1 MDVKNMSQEFM
12 NWFAGIGF
20 KLAIIVIL
28 TITALIIVRMIT
40 RRFVKIYVDRQSSD
54 VEMQKRAETL
64 GRMFYYFLI
73 LTVSSVSLM
82 LVLDLFGVKLGPLL
96 AAAGVVG
103 VAIGFGTQH
112 LVQDLLNGFFIML
125 DDEIRVGDVVEV
137 AGISGMVER
146 VTFRQTVLRSLNGNV
161 HFVPNSKIDIVTNM
175 TKSYSYCVL
184 DIGVAYKENMEE
196 VFSLMEKVSAEMQQ
210 VEPFS
215 EYILEPLEILGLD
228 QFADSALMI
237 KARIKVQPIR
247 QWKVKREFQLRL
259 KQLFDEK
266 GIEIPFPHLT
276 LFMGQEKDGSATP
289 LRFKQ
294 EQ

>member
-1 MDVKNMSQEFM
+1 MDLKNISQEFVS
-12 NWFAGIGF
+12 WFAGIGF
-20 KLAIIVIL
+20 KLAIIIGL
-28 TITALIIVRMIT
+28 TIVALIIVRMIT
-40 RRFVKIYVDRQSSD
+40 KRFVKIYVDKHAKD

-64 GRMFYYFLI
+64 GKMFNYFLV
-73 LTVSSVSLM
+73 LTVFSVSLM

-125 DDEIRVGDVVEV
+125 DDEIREGDVVEV

-175 TKSYSYCVL
+175 TKSFSYCVL
-184 DIGVAYKENMEE
+184 DIGVAYKEDMEE
-196 VFSLMEKVSAEMQQ
+196 VFSLMEEVSSDMQK

-237 KARIKVQPIR
+237 KARIKVKPIK
-247 QWKVKREFQLRL
+247 QWKVKREFHLRL
-259 KQLFDEK
+259 KRLFDEK
-266 GIEIPFPHLT
+266 KIEIPFPHLT
-276 LFMGQEKDGSATP
+276 LFMGQEKDGSASP
-289 LRFKQ
+289 IRFKQ
-294 EQ
+294 EE